1 MKANFY
7 EINLH
12 KGLSTMRFGATFEE
26 AVALLGEPSEV
37 ESLENEV
44 NGQLETL
51 LCFYNDSGLTLFF
64 EGGATRTL
72 SCVETDNH
80 NMTLF
85 GRRIFEMTEDEVIAL
100 MQANGY
106 SELFIEMEAWG
117 EKRVSFDDAL
127 IDFYFEN
134 GKLVT
139 VNWGIEVDDD

>member
-1 MKANFY
+1 MKANIY

-12 KGLSTMRFGATFEE
+12 KGLNNIRFGSTLDE
-26 AVALLGEPSEV
+26 VIALLGEPSEV

-64 EGGATRTL
+64 EGGTTREL

-85 GRRIFEMTEDEVIAL
+85 SQRIFELTEDEVIDL
-100 MQANGY
+100 MKANGFN
-106 SELFIEMEAWG
+106 ELFIEMEAWG

-139 VNWGIEVDDD
+139 VNWGIEVDDE